1 MFDAVFIQYC
11 VANNIN
17 IPNGMAMDIIDKQS
31 HLDKFSTNEPAK
43 FNKLCNDKDI
53 TIKSLIEV
61 LISRGEFIRAI
72 HNQNITTPDGEFI
85 GANVKEAV
93 TWFKNPTNSALVS
106 AYKNNLKTFDYEHWG
121 DARDV
126 QRTGTTDGY
135 ADRSCYSHGRYRY
148 LS

>member
-17 IPNGMAMDIIDKQS
+17 IPNGMAMDVVDKQS

-53 TIKSLIEV
+53 TIKSEQFIIRILLLLMVSSLVLMLRKLLHGLKILLIVLLLV
-61 LISRGEFIRAI
+61 LIKI
-72 HNQNITTPDGEFI
+72 
-85 GANVKEAV
+85 
-93 TWFKNPTNSALVS
+93 
-106 AYKNNLKTFDYEHWG
+106 NLKTFDYEHWG